1 MLRAGWT
8 PIVGSGPGRRIRRNL
23 IVTLGLAVLACSL
36 TVVSGPRSAGA
47 DPVADLTA
55 QAEVV
60 SQELVLDQL
69 QTDAYQQQYSV
80 ASEKVA
86 ADTQALAQVGQQ
98 IGGDERQIE
107 IDTSQVLQFEIK
119 SYMNGGGELS
129 GSDTVLFIGNEEV
142 AQVAN
147 EYEAIALGNIESA
160 LDRLSA
166 DQRTLQ
172 AHRATLQVEQAQDQ
186 EDQALQATYLR
197 QATSTQGFM
206 ESVQRQVTGQLA
218 TAVAVQA
225 AVQASTAAAAVVG
238 AEKVAGLSSASG
250 TTPAAGSDPVL
261 NPYLQCVVRAESRGN
276 YRAVSP
282 DGQYMGAFQFSQPTW
297 NMAARAAGR
306 PNLVGVRP
314 NLASK
319 ADQDALA
326 VALFALDGEQPWLGD
341 RCRT

>member
-1 MLRAGWT
+1 
-8 PIVGSGPGRRIRRNL
+8 V
-23 IVTLGLAVLACSL
+23 
-36 TVVSGPRSAGA
+36 
-47 DPVADLTA
+47 
-55 QAEVV
+55 QAEVI

-69 QTDAYQQQYSV
+69 QIDAYQQQYSV
-80 ASEKVA
+80 ATEKVA

-98 IGGDERQIE
+98 IGGDEHQIE
-107 IDTSQVLQFEIK
+107 VDTGQVRQLAIR

-129 GSDTVLFIGNEEV
+129 GSDGVLFIGNEEV

-172 AHRATLQVEQAQDQ
+172 AHRATLQLEQAQDQ
-186 EDQALQATYLR
+186 QDLALQATYLG
-197 QATSTQGFM
+197 QATSTQNFM
-206 ESVQRQVTGQLA
+206 ESVQHQVTGQLA

-225 AVQASTAAAAVVG
+225 AVQASTATAAVAG
-238 AEKVAGLSSASG
+238 AEKAAGQSSETG
-250 TTPAAGSDPVL
+250 TTAAAGSDPVL
-261 NPYLQCVVRAESRGN
+261 NPYLQCVVRAESRGD
-276 YRAVSP
+276 YGAVSP
-282 DGQYMGAFQFSQPTW
+282 NGLYMGAFQFSQPTW

-306 PNLVGVRP
+306 PGLVGVRP

-319 ADQDALA
+319 ADQDAVA

-341 RCRT
+341 RCRA